1 MRSIFLTYRDYLTV
15 LLGSAMMAGLA
26 ACSDNTETNT
36 RKPDKT
42 HLVEV
47 AAVQRVDSGVTRV
60 RTGTLRARREI
71 NIYAQEEGKVTALPY
86 YEGDNVRKGQVL
98 AKLDDELLRSQLA
111 RAEATRHKAEQDVK
125 RIRDLHKKKLTTDEE
140 LSRAETDLEVARADV
155 ELLKTRLSY
164 TVIKAPIDGVISSRL
179 TEPGNVVEKHD
190 QLLTL
195 SDPSSLVTEVSVSE
209 LLIPQMAI
217 DDPVSVT
224 IDALGPEIQN
234 GRIIRIHPNLD
245 PLTRRGMVE
254 MELKPVPA
262 GAQPGQLCRVKFT
275 TRVAQRL
282 VVPFRAIRR
291 DDQGEYVFLVQE
303 NGVDK
308 TAAQQ
313 HAVEQGAK
321 KATSDAN
328 NSGNQQPDK
337 KDDNNIAVVRAPVRS
352 GLRIG
357 EQVEILQ
364 GLQENQ
370 KVVVRGFLG
379 LSEGKAVK
387 IVSPQSQTEPVPAV
401 KPKSDSPPHSTPT
414 V

>member
-1 MRSIFLTYRDYLTV
+1 MSGILVFHKVFLSITL
-15 LLGSAMMAGLA
+15 SAAIITGLA
-26 ACSDNTETNT
+26 GCSPNASTDT
-36 RKPDKT
+36 RKPDKA

-47 AAVQRVDSGVTRV
+47 AAVESVDTGVTRV

-71 NIYAQEEGKVTALPY
+71 NIYAQEEGRVKALPY
-86 YEGDNVRKGQVL
+86 YEGDVVNKGQVL
-98 AKLDDELLRSQLA
+98 ARLDDELLRSQLA
-111 RAEATRHKAEQDVK
+111 RAEATRNKAEQDVK

-140 LSRAETDLEVARADV
+140 LLRAETELEVARADL

-164 TVIKAPIDGVISSRL
+164 TVIKAPISGVISNRL

-217 DDPVSVT
+217 DDPVKVT
-224 IDALGPEIQN
+224 IDALGPTVHN

-262 GAQPGQLCRVKFT
+262 GARPGQLCRVEFT

-291 DDQGEYVFLVQE
+291 DEQGEYVFILQAALAPKKAADTKVAE
-303 NGVDK
+303 NNSLEKNATEKNTGDDNGVK
-308 TAAQQ
+308 T
-313 HAVEQGAK
+313 
-321 KATSDAN
+321 
-328 NSGNQQPDK
+328 
-337 KDDNNIAVVRAPVRS
+337 VVARAPVRS
-352 GLRIG
+352 GLRLG

-379 LSEGKAVK
+379 LSEGKPVK
-387 IVSPQSQTEPVPAV
+387 IVAPQAQ
-401 KPKSDSPPHSTPT
+401 SDSPSAVTPKPVSVDQSTPT

>member
-1 MRSIFLTYRDYLTV
+1 MRSIFISYKNFLTV
-15 LLGSAMMAGLA
+15 LLSSAMIAGLT
-26 ACSDNTETNT
+26 ACSDNTETKA

-47 AAVQRVDSGVTRV
+47 ATVQRVNSGVTRV

-71 NIYAQEEGKVTALPY
+71 NIYAQEEGRVTALPY

-98 AKLDDELLRSQLA
+98 ARLDDALLRSQLA
-111 RAEATRHKAEQDVK
+111 RAEATRHKAEQDLK

-155 ELLKTRLSY
+155 ELLKTRIGY

-209 LLIPQMAI
+209 LLIPQMTI
-217 DDPVSVT
+217 DDPVKVT
-224 IDALGPEIQN
+224 IDALGQDVHN
-234 GRIIRIHPNLD
+234 GRITRIHPNLD
-245 PLTRRGMVE
+245 PLTRRGVVE
-254 MELKPVPA
+254 MELKPVPE
-262 GAQPGQLCRVKFT
+262 GAQPGQLCRVEFT

-291 DDQGEYVFLVQE
+291 DEQGEYVFVLQKAV
-303 NGVDK
+303 VDK
-308 TAAQQ
+308 SAT
-313 HAVEQGAK
+313 K
-321 KATSDAN
+321 KAAN
-328 NSGNQQPDK
+328 ETDSKKDQQPGK
-337 KDDNNIAVVRAPVRS
+337 KADSETIVARAPVRS

-370 KVVVRGFLG
+370 QVVVRGFLG
-379 LSEGKAVK
+379 LSEGKPVK
-387 IVSPQSQTEPVPAV
+387 IVSPQTRTDSTPAAEPDPESPA
-401 KPKSDSPPHSTPT
+401 HSTPT